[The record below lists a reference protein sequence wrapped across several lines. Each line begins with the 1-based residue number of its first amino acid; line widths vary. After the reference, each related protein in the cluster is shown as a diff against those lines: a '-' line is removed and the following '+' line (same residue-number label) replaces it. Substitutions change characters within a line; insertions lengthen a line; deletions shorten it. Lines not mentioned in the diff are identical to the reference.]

1 MKRRSVFL
9 VFLFFLVQT
18 AGAQSSKTDPHLKL
32 WYTQPASAWE
42 EALPLG
48 NGKTGAMV
56 FGGIRH
62 ERLQLND
69 NTLWSGY
76 PEAGNNPNGPVYLPL
91 VRKAVF
97 DGDYAQASAFWKKMQ
112 GPYSARYLTMADLFL
127 DVALKD
133 TVAVK
138 YSRSLDLGTATAAVV
153 YTAAGVTYTRET
165 FISHPD
171 KVLAIR
177 LTADKRKSISFKT
190 FLHSKLKS
198 TVTTPANDELV
209 LRGKAPLFVANREA
223 EPLQVIYDDWE
234 GEGMNFE
241 VRVKIKAEGGMVTRQ
256 DTLLSV
262 ANADA
267 VTLYLVE
274 ATSFNGYD
282 RSPGR
287 QGRNASAEVRA
298 LLDVATQKTFT
309 QLKSAHLADYQPL
322 FNRVHLDLGVD
333 LEAMRLPTDKR
344 MLRMNSGRPDPQ
356 LQALYYQFGRY
367 LLIASSR
374 PGGPPANLQGI
385 WNDHVKP
392 PWGSNYTT
400 NINTEMNY
408 WLAETT
414 NLAECHEPLMDF
426 IQQLAV
432 NGAQTA
438 AVNYG
443 ITEGWC
449 AHHNSDIW
457 AKTSPPGGYEADPRS
472 QARWACW
479 PMSGAWLSTHL
490 WEHYLFTG
498 DQAFLKDRAW
508 PAMKGAAQFLLA
520 WLVESPDGYLV
531 TNPATSPENVFKING
546 KEYQVSMAT
555 TMDMAITR
563 QLFEDCQGA
572 ARALGIAD
580 EFVKKV
586 EAATAKL
593 YPYHIGRH
601 GQLQEWFKDWDD
613 PSDKHRHL
621 SHLFGLHPGNQL
633 SPART
638 PELAAAAKQ
647 SLTQRGDMSTGWSM
661 AWKINWW
668 ARLQDGDHAYKILKE
683 GLTYIDPKQ
692 KKETMGGGGTYPNL
706 FDAHPPFQ
714 IDGNFGATAGMTE
727 MLLQSQDGEL
737 SLLPALPGEW
747 RTGSVTG
754 LKARGGFEI
763 DLTWKDGK
771 LRAATIQSR
780 LGGNCRIRTSVPVK
794 VMGTTSKPAEGVNP
808 NALTQAA
815 KAPPYRKC
823 DQAKLIGLNV
833 NQGYVLDVKTEKG
846 KRYILIPEE

>member
-1 MKRRSVFL
+1 MKRQLIFL
-9 VFLFFLVQT
+9 VSLFFLT
-18 AGAQSSKTDPHLKL
+18 PLCSAQSLKTDPYLKL

-56 FGGIRH
+56 FGIIRR

-76 PEAGNNPNGPVYLPL
+76 PDPGNNPNGRVYLPL
-91 VRKAVF
+91 VRKAVS
-97 DGDYAQASAFWKKMQ
+97 DGDYALAAAYWKKMQ
-112 GPYSARYLTMADLFL
+112 GPYSARYLPMADLFL
-127 DVALKD
+127 DFIIKD
-133 TVAVK
+133 TVVRK
-138 YSRSLDLGTATAAVV
+138 YNRSLDLSTATAAVT
-153 YTAAGVTYTRET
+153 YTTAGVTYTREM
-165 FISHPD
+165 FISYPD
-171 KVLAIR
+171 KTLVIR
-177 LTADKRKSISFKT
+177 LSADKKKSISFKT
-190 FLHSKLKS
+190 FLRSKLKY
-198 TVTTPANDELV
+198 TVTAPANDQLI
-209 LRGKAPLFVANREA
+209 LRGKAPLLVANREA
-223 EPLQVIYDDWE
+223 EPLQVVYDDWK

-241 VRVKIKAEGGMVTRQ
+241 VLLKIKAEGGTVLKQ
-256 DTLLSV
+256 DTSLSV
-262 ANADA
+262 SDADA
-267 VTLYLVE
+267 VTLYLTE
-274 ATSFNGYD
+274 ATSFNGFN
-282 RSPGR
+282 RSPGL
-287 QGRNASAEVRA
+287 QGKDAAVEAQRT
-298 LLDVATQKTFT
+298 LDVATAKTWA
-309 QLKSAHLADYQPL
+309 QLKARHLADYQAL
-322 FNRVHLDLGVD
+322 FNRVTLDLGTD
-333 LEAMRLPTDKR
+333 PEAMKLPTDKR
-344 MLRMNSGRPDPQ
+344 MLRLNEGKPDPQ
-356 LQALYYQFGRY
+356 LQTLYYQFGRY

-408 WLAETT
+408 WLAEST
-414 NLAECHEPLMDF
+414 NLSECHEPLLDF

-432 NGAQTA
+432 NGAETA

-449 AHHNSDIW
+449 AHHNADIW
-457 AKTSPPGGYEADPRS
+457 AKTSPPGGYEWDPRS

-490 WEHYLFTG
+490 WEHYLFTE
-498 DQAFLKDRAW
+498 DKTFLNDKGW
-508 PAMKGAAQFLLA
+508 PAMKGAAQFLLT

-531 TNPATSPENVFKING
+531 TNPSTSPENVFKVEG

-563 QLFEDCQGA
+563 QLFENCLSA
-572 ARALGIAD
+572 AAALGIKD
-580 EFVKKV
+580 EFVRKI
-586 EAATAKL
+586 ETATAKL
-593 YPYHIGRH
+593 YPYHIGQH

-613 PSDKHRHL
+613 PNDKHRHL
-621 SHLFGLHPGNQL
+621 SHLFGLHPGNQI

-647 SLTQRGDMSTGWSM
+647 SLIQRGDMSTGWSM

-668 ARLQDGDHAYKILKE
+668 ARLQDGDHAYTILKE

-727 MLLQSQDGEL
+727 MLLQSQDGAL

-747 RTGSVTG
+747 RNGSVSG
-754 LKARGGFEI
+754 LKARGAFEVDI
-763 DLTWKDGK
+763 TWKDGK
-771 LRAATIQSR
+771 LQSATIRSK
-780 LGGNCRIRTSVPVK
+780 LGGNCRIRTAIPVK
-794 VMGTTSKPAEGVNP
+794 IIEATAKNVEGRNP

-815 KAPPYRKC
+815 NVPPYKKN
-823 DQAKLIGLNV
+823 ANATLPELKTGE
-833 NQGYVLDVKTEKG
+833 GYVIDVDTEKG
-846 KRYILIPEE
+846 KQYTLVPK